1 LTQQTM
7 LEELEAVAAHLE
19 VKVSYESL
27 AASVGS
33 GGLCR
38 VHGEYRVIIEK
49 RAQLGER
56 VAALGQ
62 ALAQL
67 PALSPESMAAVAAG
81 GGSGLEMSP
90 SVRHLLRH
98 YHALRRA
105 S

>member
-7 LEELEAVAAHLE
+7 LEELEAVAARLD

-27 AASVGS
+27 ASSVGS

-38 VHGEYRVIIEK
+38 VRGEYRVIIEK

-56 VAALGQ
+56 VAALAQ
-62 ALAQL
+62 ALAYL
-67 PALSPESMAAVAAG
+67 PVLSPVPAAG
-81 GGSGLEMSP
+81 AQVDGAGALDISP
-90 SVRHLLRH
+90 PVRHLLRH
-98 YHALRRA
+98 YQALRRA